1 MNLSEYADHRG
12 CTRQSVKKAIDENR
26 ITAIQKNGRWE
37 IDPTV
42 ADEEWNRSTNPRYFE
57 QQGALPAN
65 ATEYPSINDSR
76 AKHEYYKA
84 LLAELAYQSQR
95 QQLVSADEV
104 GREQAKIART
114 TRELILSIPD
124 RIAHLM
130 AAESDPSAVHALLT
144 AELTNALREVA
155 GEIRQ

>member
-26 ITAIQKNGRWE
+26 ITATQKNGKWE

-57 QQGALPAN
+57 QQGALPTN

-104 GREQAKIART
+104 GREQARIART
-114 TRELILSIPD
+114 TQGADTEYPRSHCTSNGSRVRSICCPC
-124 RIAHLM
+124 
-130 AAESDPSAVHALLT
+130 V
-144 AELTNALREVA
+144 TN
-155 GEIRQ
+155 G